1 MKNCFGT
8 IYPDLQQIQFGEAA
22 KGKVFQICINSLGAS
37 HRDRKLD
44 LDLNAWDHC
53 QQCDD
58 FRSCYDFSTAKLQMQ
73 RVLLDF

>member
-1 MKNCFGT
+1 MKSCFGT
-8 IYPDLQQIQFGEAA
+8 IYPDLQQIQFGEPA
-22 KGKVFQICINSLGAS
+22 KGKVFHISINSLGAS

-44 LDLNAWDHC
+44 VNLDAWDDC

-58 FRSCYDFSTAKLQMQ
+58 FRRCYDFSTAKLQMQ